1 MQGVAISYGFFPII
15 SPKSFDCAEYD
26 NNIIKII
33 LFIGRR
39 LAELELY
46 VLLSKLIPKFC
57 LSTEM
62 QELELYQTTILTTKN
77 PVKIK
82 MVKREQ

>member
-1 MQGVAISYGFFPII
+1 M
-15 SPKSFDCAEYD
+15 
-26 NNIIKII
+26 
-33 LFIGRR
+33 
-39 LAELELY
+39 AELELY
-46 VLLSKLIPKFC
+46 VFLSKLIPKFH
-57 LSTEM
+57 LSTEV